1 MNECYHSYF
10 GKLDTTALKNVDV
23 IWERSFSLN
32 DATFDVSLWANINTT
47 LETTALDAF
56 AKLLQNLP
64 ALDIYARQQLIKVL
78 LEDKS
83 YIEFHI
89 EELGLAEYSNTISQL
104 LATANNE
111 SISTQAFTNA
121 MHLTGIGLWLDVP
134 SSPQVIMDYMIDP
147 ENSDEILA
155 VKLTTEGQ
163 LITIDWES

>member
-1 MNECYHSYF
+1 MNEYYHSYF
-10 GKLDTTALKNVDV
+10 GKLDTTTLKEVDV

-32 DATFDVSLWANINTT
+32 NATFDISLWVSINTV
-47 LETTALDAF
+47 LETTSLDAF

-64 ALDIYARQQLIKVL
+64 ELDIYARQQLIKML

-89 EELGLAEYSNTISQL
+89 EELKLAEYSDTISQL
-104 LATANNE
+104 LTTANNE

-121 MHLTGIGLWLDVP
+121 MQLTGIGLWLDVP
-134 SSPQVIMDYMIDP
+134 SFPLVIMDYMIDP

-155 VKLTTEGQ
+155 VKLTTAGQ
-163 LITIDWES
+163 LVAIDWES